1 MTYVDDCNALIP
13 LQDVKTF
20 LELFEKYGGPL
31 GAQLN
36 TEKTR
41 ILTSTKGPRYSILPR
56 LLFHPSTYKIGVNIW
71 QALSKYSR
79 ELNKDTGTYK
89 MCEKTDG
96 LRILGVP
103 IGCKS
108 FCDDFIMQAIKK
120 AISNCDKIIDGLDSD
135 QTVLQIFR
143 ACTAHKMTH
152 LFAADV
158 LNNKLN
164 DLPRNWYLWESEMAD
179 EFSNMI
185 DKVIS
190 SVTRRPSIPAHAHL
204 IAIMSTKN
212 GGLGIP
218 HPRSQAIPT
227 FIINTKRCIQ
237 YATDGIWIDQTSPKI
252 LLPPYITDLYTN
264 WETSNAH
271 LFQTFRKYVKPI
283 SNICVSELVDDDPV
297 QYFIHKSSLNTCRER
312 IKLKAASK
320 IKRLL
325 KYILRD
331 DEASLD
337 QLEDILEY
345 KMSYSLLDLPRR
357 ISQRSNQ
364 DFSLM
369 LKRKLRLELW
379 PGVQQPIC
387 FCGTIMDQYGD
398 HCLTCRR
405 HCKTPM
411 HNSIRDGLWKLFQ
424 EYFVLLNMT
433 TSQSGVEKETPN
445 VFEGLLPSLRPF
457 DISILFDKML
467 SESTWRTP
475 ITKLGFDV
483 TVVSS
488 LPKFSTRTDAARKNE
503 VKLRLRKGEKG
514 KFQRKRKTDKSTQVT
529 MSGDQMM
536 QYLLDNGMVLLPLAI
551 TAHGHLGSMFERF
564 LYGTDAFMPEF
575 DDNHPKAHEMAREAN
590 SKHVPRGILHHAN
603 KIWKQSNPDSFY
615 SGSYKAMDP
624 LTHFDQQLGLIISTS
639 VSSHLLRAH
648 NKNKTLP
655 PLECP
660 GHCEAC
666 NCEDD
671 IDELEDS
678 SVPDYLT
685 HHHTYHP
692 PLGTPQVAEPIQA
705 IL

>member
-1 MTYVDDCNALIP
+1 MSSE
-13 LQDVKTF
+13 QD
-20 LELFEKYGGPL
+20 
-31 GAQLN
+31 
-36 TEKTR
+36 
-41 ILTSTKGPRYSILPR
+41 
-56 LLFHPSTYKIGVNIW
+56 
-71 QALSKYSR
+71 
-79 ELNKDTGTYK
+79 
-89 MCEKTDG
+89 
-96 LRILGVP
+96 
-103 IGCKS
+103 
-108 FCDDFIMQAIKK
+108 
-120 AISNCDKIIDGLDSD
+120 
-135 QTVLQIFR
+135 
-143 ACTAHKMTH
+143 
-152 LFAADV
+152 
-158 LNNKLN
+158 
-164 DLPRNWYLWESEMAD
+164 
-179 EFSNMI
+179 
-185 DKVIS
+185 
-190 SVTRRPSIPAHAHL
+190 
-204 IAIMSTKN
+204 
-212 GGLGIP
+212 
-218 HPRSQAIPT
+218 
-227 FIINTKRCIQ
+227 
-237 YATDGIWIDQTSPKI
+237 
-252 LLPPYITDLYTN
+252 
-264 WETSNAH
+264 AH

-379 PGVQQPIC
+379 PGVQQPLC

-660 GHCEAC
+660 GHCDCEAC

-671 IDELEDS
+671 MMNS
-678 SVPDYLT
+678 K
-685 HHHTYHP
+685 
-692 PLGTPQVAEPIQA
+692 
-705 IL
+705 ILQFPTI

>member
-1 MTYVDDCNALIP
+1 
-13 LQDVKTF
+13 
-20 LELFEKYGGPL
+20 
-31 GAQLN
+31 
-36 TEKTR
+36 
-41 ILTSTKGPRYSILPR
+41 
-56 LLFHPSTYKIGVNIW
+56 
-71 QALSKYSR
+71 
-79 ELNKDTGTYK
+79 
-89 MCEKTDG
+89 
-96 LRILGVP
+96 
-103 IGCKS
+103 
-108 FCDDFIMQAIKK
+108 
-120 AISNCDKIIDGLDSD
+120 
-135 QTVLQIFR
+135 
-143 ACTAHKMTH
+143 
-152 LFAADV
+152 
-158 LNNKLN
+158 
-164 DLPRNWYLWESEMAD
+164 
-179 EFSNMI
+179 
-185 DKVIS
+185 
-190 SVTRRPSIPAHAHL
+190 
-204 IAIMSTKN
+204 
-212 GGLGIP
+212 
-218 HPRSQAIPT
+218 
-227 FIINTKRCIQ
+227 
-237 YATDGIWIDQTSPKI
+237 
-252 LLPPYITDLYTN
+252 
-264 WETSNAH
+264 
-271 LFQTFRKYVKPI
+271 
-283 SNICVSELVDDDPV
+283 
-297 QYFIHKSSLNTCRER
+297 
-312 IKLKAASK
+312 
-320 IKRLL
+320 
-325 KYILRD
+325 
-331 DEASLD
+331 
-337 QLEDILEY
+337 
-345 KMSYSLLDLPRR
+345 
-357 ISQRSNQ
+357 
-364 DFSLM
+364 
-369 LKRKLRLELW
+369 
-379 PGVQQPIC
+379 
-387 FCGTIMDQYGD
+387 
-398 HCLTCRR
+398 
-405 HCKTPM
+405 M

-433 TSQSGVEKETPN
+433 TSQAGVEKETPN